1 MQLPIAVNVGCG
13 EIRKTLSSV
22 YLRACARW
30 LTRILSRTPP
40 MLLKQLLRIISLIEW
55 LLINSTLN
63 LIRLLTFLPL
73 CLVSIS
79 LSLSSALYFTLC
91 WFRIHSPFART
102 KLPIIQLPASYVF
115 FSLSVSRSFWLMSSS
130 SKLTSCLLV
139 VYSSVAYHMG

>member
-55 LLINSTLN
+55 LLINSTSIEFDSLAYVFTPMPC
-63 LIRLLTFLPL
+63 LHLFVA
-73 CLVSIS
+73 LVSTLLHSLLVPYTFSIRS
-79 LSLSSALYFTLC
+79 HKITYHSTTSILCFFLSLRLALF
-91 WFRIHSPFART
+91 
-102 KLPIIQLPASYVF
+102 
-115 FSLSVSRSFWLMSSS
+115 
-130 SKLTSCLLV
+130 LV
-139 VYSSVAYHMG
+139 DVLFIEVD